1 MNSISCT
8 NDGYV
13 VENKSQ
19 YLISFKKYLIIP
31 IVAGFKGFCLIFSL
45 MLILKFLSFL
55 LISNEVF
62 NLDLLDLMYG
72 ITGFALMF
80 LVNFL
85 KNLH

>member
-8 NDGYV
+8 SDEYV

-19 YLISFKKYLIIP
+19 YLISFKKYLIMP
-31 IVAGFKGFCLIFSL
+31 IVAGLKGFCLIFSL
-45 MLILKFLSFL
+45 MLILKLLSFL
-55 LISNEVF
+55 MISNEGF

-72 ITGFALMF
+72 ITGFTLMF